1 MMSQKL
7 PPVAGKMASFQVFR
21 YQLVVDKAIQLDIE
35 GKYNTPEQ
43 IRAAKNDIFQEL
55 ISNERFHFQSSKSE
69 ITSKLMYSDANLS
82 YFKVGVKRNLKHINK
97 DFSEDV
103 IENYPNIIIAIN
115 NDPDVQ
121 KIAIQTNTNAFKSS
135 NIVSHFI
142 EETIDRKL
150 KSKNLSFFVEP
161 MFDKQEFWNMVE
173 KYQKRI
179 KKVTFDL
186 ISPNLPE
193 VSKNLTVDLNLKQLY
208 EDTNTLKTKLEL
220 GADEGRHLEINPSS
234 SLINGLVNYSADG
247 GGDISMRV
255 MGMRNKLHTAQSP
268 REFSLEEQL
277 LKSNNWDALN
287 EAFKDILI

>member
-35 GKYNTPEQ
+35 GKYNTPDQ

-55 ISNERFHFQSSKSE
+55 ISNEKFHFQSSKSE
-69 ITSKLMYSDANLS
+69 ITSKLIYSDASLS

-103 IENYPNIIIAIN
+103 IENYPNIITAIN
-115 NDPDVQ
+115 NDPNVQ

-220 GADEGRHLEINPSS
+220 GADDGRHLEINPSS

-268 REFSLEEQL
+268 REFSVEEQL
-277 LKSNNWDALN
+277 LKSNDWDALN